1 MTGEGGVREEMV
13 ELLIEASQPVLVE
26 ILRSEAEIRKL

>member
-13 ELLIEASQPVLVE
+13 ELLIEASPPVLGQM
-26 ILRSEAEIRKL
+26 LRSEAEVRKL